1 MRRSCVCL
9 ALLAPAAV
17 GAFAP
22 PLATRR
28 RLLVARH
35 AKPGDTDNGAFD
47 DPLGQAFAAA
57 YDDSESAAP
66 QRITWGVFKTAVDAS
81 AVPGSADRAALRAE
95 AAVTLTNI
103 DLDERQ
109 RRLLAGGGF
118 GVATAALVLPTF
130 FSGGFVA
137 SGRAGL

>member
-1 MRRSCVCL
+1 M
-9 ALLAPAAV
+9 P
-17 GAFAP
+17 
-22 PLATRR
+22 
-28 RLLVARH
+28 RH
-35 AKPGDTDNGAFD
+35 AKPGGDTDNGAFD

-57 YDDSESAAP
+57 YDGSDSAAP

-109 RRLLAGGGF
+109 RRLLAGGLF
-118 GVATAALVLPTF
+118 GVATAALGAALWHEPVAARFAALVLPTF
-130 FSGGFVA
+130 FSVGFVA